1 MKTILASLALLAT
14 TAAVPQQQTIDY
26 RFDDIKRTVT
36 LKTPSQQGPA
46 QKGQRATS
54 GDKVSTGWFSY
65 ALIASEH
72 YRARFEIFASTD
84 VQLAGG
90 APGVILSLERGRL
103 RAMFDKITGND
114 PRVVQTPGAL
124 LAVRGTQY
132 EVAVDKDGQT
142 ELRVYEGTV
151 EVRSDLR
158 PAAPIFV
165 HAGEASS
172 FSRKDPPSQPHAMPK
187 DGNMGPGRDGRDG
200 HDGHGNDPRGGE
212 HGMPGQPGGHGMTP
226 PPPPPPPSGHH

>member
-1 MKTILASLALLAT
+1 MKTLLASLLLFAT
-14 TAAVPQQQTIDY
+14 SATVAQQPIDY
-26 RFDDIKRTVT
+26 RFDEIKRKVT
-36 LKTPSQQGPA
+36 LTTPARQLA
-46 QKGQRATS
+46 VEKGQRAAS

-65 ALIASEH
+65 ALIASDR
-72 YRARFEIFASTD
+72 YRAKFEIFASTD

-103 RAMFDKITGND
+103 RAMFDKITGNE

-132 EVAVDKDGQT
+132 EVNVDNAGQT

-158 PAAPIFV
+158 PTPLLV
-165 HAGEASS
+165 HAGEAASY
-172 FSRKDPPSQPHAMPK
+172 SRKDPPIQHAMPH
-187 DGNMGPGRDGRDG
+187 DGNTPGRDSHGDP
-200 HDGHGNDPRGGE
+200 HDPHGSGE
-212 HGMPGQPGGHGMTP
+212 RPPQQPGGHGMMP
-226 PPPPPPPSGHH
+226 PPPTPPPSGKPGGH

>member
-14 TAAVPQQQTIDY
+14 TAAVPQQRIDY
-26 RFDDIKRTVT
+26 RFDDIRRTVT
-36 LKTPSQQGPA
+36 LKTASQQLAA
-46 QKGQRATS
+46 QKGQRAVS

-72 YRARFEIFASTD
+72 YRAKFEIFASTD

-103 RAMFDKITGND
+103 RAVFDKLTGNE

-132 EVAVDKDGQT
+132 EVAVDNSGKT

-158 PAAPIFV
+158 PATPIFV

-172 FSRKDPPSQPHAMPK
+172 FSRKEPPSQPHAMPRG
-187 DGNMGPGRDGRDG
+187 DMGPGRDGR
-200 HDGHGNDPRGGE
+200 GNDPRSGE
-212 HGMPGQPGGHGMTP
+212 HGTPGQPPQQPGGHSMP
-226 PPPPPPPSGHH
+226 PPPPNHGGH

>member
-14 TAAVPQQQTIDY
+14 TAAVPQQRVDY
-26 RFDDIKRTVT
+26 RFDDIRRTVT
-36 LKTPSQQGPA
+36 LKTASQQLAA
-46 QKGQRATS
+46 QKGQRAAS

-72 YRARFEIFASTD
+72 YRAKFEIFASTD

-103 RAMFDKITGND
+103 RAVFDKLTGNE

-132 EVAVDKDGQT
+132 EVAVDNSGKT

-158 PAAPIFV
+158 SAAPIFV

-172 FSRKDPPSQPHAMPK
+172 FSRKEPPSQPHAMPRG
-187 DGNMGPGRDGRDG
+187 DSNMGPGRDGRDG
-200 HDGHGNDPRGGE
+200 HGNEPHGGE
-212 HGMPGQPGGHGMTP
+212 HGQPPQPGGHSVP
-226 PPPPPPPSGHH
+226 PPPPNHGGH

>member
-14 TAAVPQQQTIDY
+14 TAAVPQQSIDY
-26 RFDDIKRTVT
+26 RFDDVKRTVK
-36 LKTPSQQGPA
+36 LNSAVAVQR
-46 QKGQRATS
+46 GQRAVS

-90 APGVILSLERGRL
+90 GPGVILSLERGRL
-103 RAMFDKITGND
+103 RAMFDKITGNE

-132 EVAVDKDGQT
+132 EVSVDAEGQT
-142 ELRVYEGTV
+142 ELRVYEGVV
-151 EVRSDLR
+151 EIRSDLR
-158 PAAPIFV
+158 PAPMLI
-165 HAGEASS
+165 HAGEAASY
-172 FSRKDPPSQPHAMPK
+172 SRKDPPMSHSMPHDGSMP
-187 DGNMGPGRDGRDG
+187 PGGG
-200 HDGHGNDPRGGE
+200 HDGHGESHGSEPRGQQPPS
-212 HGMPGQPGGHGMTP
+212 HGGMM
-226 PPPPPPPSGHH
+226 PPPPPPPSSKPPGGH